1 MFKHASFVRLIVA
14 SATLCSGC
22 GGSKEEAS
30 YPPPGGGNSTYVS
43 QGGQNGGYTTI
54 GNVNGSNTQ
63 VGGAATSSSAPITT
77 TSPAV
82 QELDASLATP
92 VKPMLLQL
100 AQTQLQPGAKPV
112 GNAILANFLTGGTLT
127 KPITLTVNKCYSVV
141 AAGGPGV
148 GEVNVKFTP
157 LIPMLPAFAEDKST
171 GPLATLGAAPNC
183 YKQMLISAQVNLVIE
198 VPQGQGMVGVQLYE
212 K

>member
-1 MFKHASFVRLIVA
+1 MFNRASFIRVIVA
-14 SATLCSGC
+14 SVTLCSAC
-22 GGSKEEAS
+22 GGTKEEAS
-30 YPPPGGGNSTYVS
+30 YPPPGGGNNTNVA
-43 QGGQNGGYTTI
+43 QGGQNGGYTTV
-54 GNVNGSNTQ
+54 GNVTGSNSQT
-63 VGGAATSSSAPITT
+63 GGAATSSSAPITS

-82 QELDASLATP
+82 QELDASLATA
-92 VKPMLLQL
+92 VKPLLQQL
-100 AQTQLQPGAKPV
+100 AQTQVPPGAKPV
-112 GNAILANFLTGGTLT
+112 GNAIWANFLTGGTLS
-127 KPITLTVNKCYSVV
+127 KPITLTVNKCYSIV

-157 LIPMLPAFAEDKST
+157 LLPMLPAFAEDKST
-171 GPLATLGAAPNC
+171 GPLATLGTAPNC